1 MNRFAAV
8 ASLIAASAFASRVPA
23 ADTNKVAEKTRKVPA
38 GHSHK

>member
-23 ADTNKVAEKTRKVPA
+23 AETSKVAEKTRKTSA
-38 GHSHK
+38 SHAHK